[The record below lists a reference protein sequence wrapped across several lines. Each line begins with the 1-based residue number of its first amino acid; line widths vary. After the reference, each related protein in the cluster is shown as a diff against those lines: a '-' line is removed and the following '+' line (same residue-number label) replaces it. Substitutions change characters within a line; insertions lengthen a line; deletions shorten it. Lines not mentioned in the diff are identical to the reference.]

1 MNRLVRLMVWLLGW
15 LIPIVIASVSL
26 IGLLWL
32 AALVLS
38 LGSNKSV
45 SDVFMALVNSLL
57 WN

>member
-1 MNRLVRLMVWLLGW
+1 MNWLVRLIAWLLGW
-15 LIPIVIASVSL
+15 LIPIVIVGVSF
-26 IGLLWL
+26 IGLFWL

-45 SDVFMALVNSLL
+45 SDVFMALINSLP

>member
-15 LIPIVIASVSL
+15 LIPIVIAGVSL